1 MDVCAVEVLD
11 DVLVFLDRLRDLAI
25 LKGDD
30 IVRSNIHA
38 SPIRGSALAWY
49 STELTDFERSSLRYM
64 PLEEGWFKML
74 RQRFKMRPS
83 MALAKLTEATY
94 TPADSIFRYAL
105 AADITSV
112 FNQITQAWSKLSPQL
127 RRDVPEPTPP
137 KEAIWKDI
145 AQVQP
150 PRRYTRTYPVN
161 PNYQNTPNFF
171 QRNDFHPIQFQTYPT
186 PSPAQ
191 PAGNSSDSRQ
201 KQINYSGQPKLL
213 ADKPAYSPAE
223 NKYVRPV
230 EHSEDDEPPSEEL
243 SNKDDHYMMDYQ
255 AYAQMINAPEEA
267 VSYLQCH
274 NDFPSNNIL
283 HAHLRK
289 CDDAPATA
297 FQVATRI
304 ESCSP
309 GLPRRITVP
318 IPVKGIAAAFESM
331 ECVTFDVFFPGTNP
345 RKIEKPHMTA
355 KIRIE
360 AKLLTRKV
368 ATASCCDLESEPN
381 ISLEL

>member
-1 MDVCAVEVLD
+1 
-11 DVLVFLDRLRDLAI
+11 
-25 LKGDD
+25 
-30 IVRSNIHA
+30 
-38 SPIRGSALAWY
+38 
-49 STELTDFERSSLRYM
+49 M
-64 PLEEGWFKML
+64 P
-74 RQRFKMRPS
+74 
-83 MALAKLTEATY
+83 T
-94 TPADSIFRYAL
+94 
-105 AADITSV
+105 
-112 FNQITQAWSKLSPQL
+112 
-127 RRDVPEPTPP
+127 
-137 KEAIWKDI
+137 
-145 AQVQP
+145 
-150 PRRYTRTYPVN
+150 
-161 PNYQNTPNFF
+161 
-171 QRNDFHPIQFQTYPT
+171 
-186 PSPAQ
+186 
-191 PAGNSSDSRQ
+191 
-201 KQINYSGQPKLL
+201 
-213 ADKPAYSPAE
+213 E

-230 EHSEDDEPPSEEL
+230 EHSEDDEPPSKEL
-243 SNKDDHYMMDYQ
+243 PNKDDLMDYQ
-255 AYAQMINAPEEA
+255 DDCLRSDDVLDAPTDPINNDTGEA
-267 VSYLQCH
+267 VSCLQCH

-368 ATASCCDLESEPN
+368 ATASCCDL
-381 ISLEL
+381 